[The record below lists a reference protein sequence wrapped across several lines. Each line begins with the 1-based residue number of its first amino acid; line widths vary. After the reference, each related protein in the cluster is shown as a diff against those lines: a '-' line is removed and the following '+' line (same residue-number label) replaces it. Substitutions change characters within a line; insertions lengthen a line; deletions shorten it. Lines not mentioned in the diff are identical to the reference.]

1 MPGELLPFKKG
12 AFHVALQTGAA
23 IVPVA
28 IKNTDYNGQKEPA
41 SFPGTMEIVL
51 LPPIETEGLSA
62 ETDLPDLLNKT
73 RSAIA
78 ERIYKV
84 ENGKRTSVN

>member
-1 MPGELLPFKKG
+1 MGKK
-12 AFHVALQTGAA
+12 TG
-23 IVPVA
+23 VV
-28 IKNTDYNGQKEPA
+28 N
-41 SFPGTMEIVL
+41 PGTMEIVL

-78 ERIYKV
+78 KELYKV
-84 ENGKRTSVN
+84 VSGKR